1 MKVDDKGEKVS
12 NDSVIIINNLEKNVM
27 LVINNLYFIFILVNW

>member
-1 MKVDDKGEKVS
+1 MKVDDKGEKEL